1 MKYNYDNFS
10 SLLIIDK
17 RLTKDIFLQ
26 KAGIEKGKYA
36 EDMFSRLYDSIFSE
50 LIDVEAQYEKYYKIE
65 YLDFEEF
72 LYKKYSVE
80 PDVIREFIRLKSE
93 NENYRIYKK
102 NDFSYVDYGIFRF
115 AFSDEMNERV
125 TNILL
130 MK

>member
-1 MKYNYDNFS
+1 
-10 SLLIIDK
+10 
-17 RLTKDIFLQ
+17 LQ

-65 YLDFEEF
+65 YLNFEEF

-80 PDVIREFIRLKSE
+80 PDIICEFMRLKSE

-102 NDFSYVDYGIFRF
+102 NDFSYGDYGIFHF

-125 TNILL
+125 ANILL